1 MFRFSKANMSPRKSF
16 GGEQTTC
23 PRLVGRASRICN
35 TPFWEQEKTHDRKE
49 RNAVLTTEERTAQI
63 KIEVTPELH
72 KRVKIRATELG
83 TTITNYVTDA
93 VEGKLVAENEKPE
106 K

>member
-1 MFRFSKANMSPRKSF
+1 M
-16 GGEQTTC
+16 
-23 PRLVGRASRICN
+23 
-35 TPFWEQEKTHDRKE
+35 
-49 RNAVLTTEERTAQI
+49 LTTEERTAQI

>member
-1 MFRFSKANMSPRKSF
+1 M
-16 GGEQTTC
+16 
-23 PRLVGRASRICN
+23 
-35 TPFWEQEKTHDRKE
+35 
-49 RNAVLTTEERTAQI
+49 VLTTEERSAQI
-63 KIEVTPELH
+63 KIEVTPDLH

-93 VEGKLVAENEKPE
+93 VEGKLASENENKE

>member
-1 MFRFSKANMSPRKSF
+1 
-16 GGEQTTC
+16 
-23 PRLVGRASRICN
+23 
-35 TPFWEQEKTHDRKE
+35 
-49 RNAVLTTEERTAQI
+49 VLTTEKRTAQI
-63 KIEVTPELH
+63 KIEVTPDLH

-93 VEGKLVAENEKPE
+93 VEGKLAVKTEKTA